1 MYRTTGL
8 YVPTHRPLPLSQI
21 EHVRSMADRNS
32 ATAKSHP
39 LVSHTKPMVFVRMF
53 LVAGVII
60 AAVAVAAS
68 LS

>member
-21 EHVRSMADRNS
+21 EHIRSVADKNS
-32 ATAKSHP
+32 EAAESHP
-39 LVSHTKPMVFVRMF
+39 LISQTELMVFVRMF
-53 LVAGVII
+53 LVAGVTI